1 MMQYSPIVIG
11 PWADASFARGWM
23 TVFAPIFMGKVP
35 VSEAASAITIEEAS
49 IVGGFATASEVRG
62 FGGILF
68 AVEREVGI

>member
-1 MMQYSPIVIG
+1 MG
-11 PWADASFARGWM
+11 PWADVSFARGWM

-49 IVGGFATASEVRG
+49 IVGGFAAASEVRG